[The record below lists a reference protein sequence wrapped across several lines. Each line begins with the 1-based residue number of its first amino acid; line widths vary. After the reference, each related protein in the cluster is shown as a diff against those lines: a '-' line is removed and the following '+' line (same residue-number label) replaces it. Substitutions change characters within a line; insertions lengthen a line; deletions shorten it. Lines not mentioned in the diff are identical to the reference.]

1 MSFISKLFGEDL
13 QPLRTQMA
21 EVIKELH
28 DQAVTLHQVD
38 LAQSLSDF
46 RETIYEPFLFVIVGE
61 VKTGK
66 SSFINALLDTGH
78 DIVDVAPDPCTD
90 TIQQVLYGPIEE
102 TIEINQYQKKIFLP
116 VEILK
121 QISIVDTPGTN
132 TISEH
137 HQEITEHF
145 VPRSDLI
152 VFVFEAKNPY
162 RQSAWDFFK
171 YIHKD
176 WHKKIIFVL
185 QQADLMEDDDLLTN
199 IEGLRK
205 HATKQGIENPEVFA
219 LSAKMELLGKKDTS
233 GFLPLRGYIRDNI
246 TSANALALK
255 LKSNIS
261 SAEIFHEKLRVPLE
275 QMENQYHIDFEFR
288 REVSHTLVEQETR
301 SHKQIGLLIE
311 RMLGDYDRIT
321 GLAKG
326 DLEGQLGLISLTGKS
341 FRSIFNKS
349 ASPQVAMQ
357 ALTKDLEAKLKES
370 FEERAQDGIEDIA
383 DSIRQMAQIID
394 LKIKSST
401 ALQKPQQDVFGD
413 ISEKRRM
420 VLRELKENFSDFL
433 QRTENFT
440 GKEIV
445 PRASSV
451 SPNLAAGSGMAV
463 IGIVLTAMTSIPALD
478 ITGGIISAVGFL
490 FAGGTV
496 LLKRGK
502 IIKGFSEEISKGRKQ
517 LEEVLT
523 EKLSAYVAD
532 IRKKIDGNFSEFD
545 QLLDDQKQ
553 YIKDRRNIHSRI
565 QERISVLRNRL
576 S

>member
-1 MSFISKLFGEDL
+1 
-13 QPLRTQMA
+13 MA

-28 DQAVTLHQVD
+28 DQAVTLHQVE

-78 DIVDVAPDPCTD
+78 EIVDVAPDPCTD

-185 QQADLMEDDDLLTN
+185 QQSDLMEDDDLITN

-205 HATKQGIENPEVFA
+205 HATKQGVENPEVFA
-219 LSAKMELLGKKDTS
+219 LSAKMELTGNKESS
-233 GFLPLRGYIRDNI
+233 GFLPLRAYIRDNI

-255 LKSNIS
+255 LKSNIN
-261 SAEIFHEKLRVPLE
+261 SAQIFHDKLSLPIE
-275 QMENQYHIDFEFR
+275 QMENQYLVDFEFR
-288 REVSHTLVEQETR
+288 REVSHTLEEQQNR

-321 GLAKG
+321 GHAQG
-326 DLEGQLGLISLTGKS
+326 ELEGQLGLLSLTGKS

-357 ALTKDLEAKLKES
+357 ALTKDLEGALKQS
-370 FEERAQDGIEDIA
+370 FEQRAQDGIEDIA

-433 QRTENFT
+433 QRTENFA

-502 IIKGFSEEISKGRKQ
+502 IIRGFSEEINKGRKQ
-517 LEEVLT
+517 LEDVLT
-523 EKLSAYVAD
+523 EKLTAYVGD
-532 IRKKIDGNFSEFD
+532 IRKKIDENFSEFD
-545 QLLDDQKQ
+545 QLLEDQQ
-553 YIKDRRNIHSRI
+553 HYITERKNAHSSI
-565 QERISVLRNRL
+565 LTQISGLRNRL

>member
-1 MSFISKLFGEDL
+1 MSILSKLFGEDL

-78 DIVDVAPDPCTD
+78 EIVDVAPDPCTD

-185 QQADLMEDDDLLTN
+185 QQSDLMEDDDLITN

-205 HATKQGIENPEVFA
+205 HATKQGIESPEVFA
-219 LSAKMELLGKKDTS
+219 LSAKMELTGNKESS
-233 GFLPLRGYIRDNI
+233 GFLPLRAYIRDNI

-255 LKSNIS
+255 LKSNID
-261 SAEIFHEKLRVPLE
+261 SARIFHDKLSLPLE
-275 QMENQYHIDFEFR
+275 QMENQYLVDFEFR
-288 REVSHTLVEQETR
+288 REVSHTLEEQQNR

-321 GLAKG
+321 GNAQG
-326 DLEGQLGLISLTGKS
+326 ELEGQLGLLSLTGKS

-357 ALTKDLEAKLKES
+357 ALTKDLEGALKQS
-370 FEERAQDGIEDIA
+370 FEQRAQDGIEDIA

-433 QRTENFT
+433 QRTENFA

-502 IIKGFSEEISKGRKQ
+502 IIRGFSEEINKGRKQ

-523 EKLSAYVAD
+523 EKLTAYVGD
-532 IRKKIDGNFSEFD
+532 IRKKIDENFSEFD
-545 QLLDDQKQ
+545 QLLNDQQQ
-553 YIKDRRNIHSRI
+553 YITERKNAHSSI
-565 QERISVLRNRL
+565 LAKISDLRNRL

>member
-185 QQADLMEDDDLLTN
+185 QQADLMEDDDLITN

-205 HATKQGIENPEVFA
+205 HATKQGVENPEVFA
-219 LSAKMELLGKKDTS
+219 LSAKMELLGNKDSS

-255 LKSNIS
+255 LKSNIN

-275 QMENQYHIDFEFR
+275 QMENQYLIDFEFR
-288 REVSHTLVEQETR
+288 KEVSHTLTEQETR

-321 GLAKG
+321 GNAQG
-326 DLEGQLGLISLTGKS
+326 ELEGQLGLFSLTGKS

-357 ALTKDLEAKLKES
+357 ALTKDLEVALKQS
-370 FEERAQDGIEDIA
+370 FEQRAQDGIEDIA

-433 QRTENFT
+433 QRTENFA

-502 IIKGFSEEISKGRKQ
+502 IIRGFTEEIGKGRTQ

-523 EKLSAYVAD
+523 EKLFAYVAD

-545 QLLDDQKQ
+545 HLLEEQRS
-553 YIKDRRNIHSRI
+553 YITQSKNAHSSLY
-565 QERISVLRNRL
+565 ERISALRNRL

>member
-1 MSFISKLFGEDL
+1 MSILSKLFGEDL

-28 DQAVTLHQVD
+28 DQAVTLHQVE

-78 DIVDVAPDPCTD
+78 EIVDVAPDPCTD

-185 QQADLMEDDDLLTN
+185 QQSDLMEDDDLITN

-205 HATKQGIENPEVFA
+205 HATKQGVESPEVFA
-219 LSAKMELLGKKDTS
+219 LSAKMELTGNKESS
-233 GFLPLRGYIRDNI
+233 GFLPLRAYIRDNI

-255 LKSNIS
+255 LKSNIN
-261 SAEIFHEKLRVPLE
+261 SAQIFHDKLSLPIE
-275 QMENQYHIDFEFR
+275 QMENQYLVDFEFR
-288 REVSHTLVEQETR
+288 REVSHTLEEQQNR

-321 GLAKG
+321 GHAQG
-326 DLEGQLGLISLTGKS
+326 ELEGQLGLLSLTGKS

-357 ALTKDLEAKLKES
+357 ALTKDLEGALKQS
-370 FEERAQDGIEDIA
+370 FEQRAQDGIEDIA

-433 QRTENFT
+433 QRTENFA

-502 IIKGFSEEISKGRKQ
+502 IIRGFSEEINKGRKQ
-517 LEEVLT
+517 LEDVLT
-523 EKLSAYVAD
+523 EKLTAYVGD
-532 IRKKIDGNFSEFD
+532 IRKKIDENFSEFD
-545 QLLDDQKQ
+545 QLLEDQQ
-553 YIKDRRNIHSRI
+553 HYITERKNAHSSI
-565 QERISVLRNRL
+565 LTQISGLRNRL

>member
-1 MSFISKLFGEDL
+1 
-13 QPLRTQMA
+13 MA

-116 VEILK
+116 VDILK

-171 YIHKD
+171 YIHED

-185 QQADLMEDDDLLTN
+185 QQADLMEDDDLITN

-205 HATKQGIENPEVFA
+205 HATKQGVETPEVFA
-219 LSAKMELLGKKDTS
+219 LSAKMELLGNKDTS
-233 GFLPLRGYIRDNI
+233 GFLPLRAYIRDNI

-255 LKSNIS
+255 LKSNIN

-275 QMENQYHIDFEFR
+275 QMENQYLIDFEFR
-288 REVSHTLVEQETR
+288 KEVSYTLIEQETR

-321 GLAKG
+321 GNAQG
-326 DLEGQLGLISLTGKS
+326 ELEGQLGLFSLTGKS

-357 ALTKDLEAKLKES
+357 ALTKDLEVALKQS
-370 FEERAQDGIEDIA
+370 FEQRAQDGIEDIA

-433 QRTENFT
+433 QRTENFA

-502 IIKGFSEEISKGRKQ
+502 IIRGFTEEIGKGRTQ

-523 EKLSAYVAD
+523 EKLFAYVAD

-545 QLLDDQKQ
+545 HLLEEQRS
-553 YIKDRRNIHSRI
+553 YITQSKNAHSSLYD
-565 QERISVLRNRL
+565 RISSLRNRL

>member
-21 EVIKELH
+21 EIIKELH
-28 DQAVTLHQVD
+28 DQAVTLHQGD

-90 TIQQVLYGPIEE
+90 TIQQVLYGPVEE
-102 TIEINQYQKKIFLP
+102 TVEISQYQKKIFLP

-185 QQADLMEDDDLLTN
+185 QQSDLMEDDDLMTN

-205 HATKQGIENPEVFA
+205 HATKQGIEAPEVFA
-219 LSAKMELLGKKDTS
+219 LSAKMELLGNKETS
-233 GFLPLRGYIRDNI
+233 GFQPLRGYIRDNI

-255 LKSNIS
+255 LKSNIN

-275 QMENQYHIDFEFR
+275 QMETQYSTDFEFR
-288 REVSHTLVEQETR
+288 REVSHTLEEQQNR

-321 GLAKG
+321 GTAQG
-326 DLEGQLGLISLTGKS
+326 DLEGQLGLLSLTGKS

-357 ALTKDLEAKLKES
+357 ALTKDLEVALKQS
-370 FEERAQDGIEDIA
+370 FEQRAQDGIEDIA

-401 ALQKPQQDVFGD
+401 ALQKPHRDVFGD

-433 QRTENFT
+433 QRTENFA

-502 IIKGFSEEISKGRKQ
+502 IIRGFSEEISKGRTQ
-517 LEEVLT
+517 LEGVLT
-523 EKLSAYVAD
+523 EKLTAYVTD

-545 QLLDDQKQ
+545 QLLEDQKI
-553 YIKDRRNIHSRI
+553 YIENRRNVHLNIM
-565 QERISVLRNRL
+565 ERISTLRNRL
-576 S
+576 